1 LYYILVKDNTFNKKE
16 KRIVKMRIEMQ
27 SREFDKKEMFKMAN
41 DNHLLMKNLPDDTI
55 LNVTDYVRYTTDDG
69 KEVAVFYNTDIETGE
84 IVTIATS
91 SPIVIKTAES
101 AFHFMDTYNLQ
112 FRLTRSQS
120 KAGRTYMN
128 FELV

>member
-1 LYYILVKDNTFNKKE
+1 
-16 KRIVKMRIEMQ
+16 MRIELQ

-55 LNVTDYVRYTTDDG
+55 VNVTDYVRYVTDDD
-69 KEVAVFYNTDIETGE
+69 KEVAIFYHTSETGE
-84 IVTIATS
+84 VVPIATS
-91 SPIVIKTAES
+91 SPTVIKTAES
-101 AFHFMDTYNLQ
+101 AYDFMGTYNLQ
-112 FRLTRSQS
+112 FKLTRSQS

>member
-1 LYYILVKDNTFNKKE
+1 
-16 KRIVKMRIEMQ
+16 MRIERQ

-55 LNVTDYVRYTTDDG
+55 VNVTDYVRYTADD
-69 KEVAVFYNTDIETGE
+69 KEIAVFYHTNIETGE
-84 IVTIATS
+84 VVTIATS
-91 SPIVIKTAES
+91 SPTVIKAAER
-101 AFHFMDTYNLQ
+101 AYDFMETYNLQ
-112 FRLTRSQS
+112 FKLTRSQS

>member
-1 LYYILVKDNTFNKKE
+1 
-16 KRIVKMRIEMQ
+16 
-27 SREFDKKEMFKMAN
+27 
-41 DNHLLMKNLPDDTI
+41 MKNLPDDTI
-55 LNVTDYVRYTTDDG
+55 VNVTDYVRYTTDDG
-69 KEVAVFYNTDIETGE
+69 IEVAVFYNTDIETGE

-91 SPIVIKTAES
+91 SPTVIKTAES

-112 FRLTRSQS
+112 FKLTRSQS

>member
-1 LYYILVKDNTFNKKE
+1 
-16 KRIVKMRIEMQ
+16 MRIEMQ

-41 DNHLLMKNLPDDTI
+41 DNHLLMKNLADSSVI
-55 LNVTDYVRYTTDDG
+55 NVSDYVRYTTDDG

-84 IVTIATS
+84 VVTIATS
-91 SPIVIKTAES
+91 SPTVIKTAES

-112 FRLTRSQS
+112 FKLTRSQS

>member
-1 LYYILVKDNTFNKKE
+1 
-16 KRIVKMRIEMQ
+16 MRIEMQ

-55 LNVTDYVRYTTDDG
+55 VNISDYVRYTTDDG

-91 SPIVIKTAES
+91 SPTVIKTAES
-101 AFHFMDTYNLQ
+101 AFHFMETYNLQ
-112 FRLTRSQS
+112 FKLIRAQS

>member
-1 LYYILVKDNTFNKKE
+1 MK
-16 KRIVKMRIEMQ
+16 IELQ

-55 LNVTDYVRYTTDDG
+55 INVTDYVRYTTDDG
-69 KEVAVFYNTDIETGE
+69 KKVAIFYHTNTETGE
-84 IVTIATS
+84 VVTIATS
-91 SPIVIKTAES
+91 SPTVIKTAES
-101 AFHFMDTYNLQ
+101 AFDFMENYNIQ
-112 FRLTRSQS
+112 FKLTREQS

>member
-1 LYYILVKDNTFNKKE
+1 MK
-16 KRIVKMRIEMQ
+16 IERQ

-41 DNHLLMKNLPDDTI
+41 DNHLVMKNLPDDTI
-55 LNVTDYVRYTTDDG
+55 VNVTDYVRYTTDDG
-69 KEVAVFYNTDIETGE
+69 KEVSIFYHTNTETGE
-84 IVTIATS
+84 VVTIATS
-91 SPIVIKTAES
+91 SPTVIKTAES

-112 FRLTRSQS
+112 FKLTRSQS

>member
-1 LYYILVKDNTFNKKE
+1 
-16 KRIVKMRIEMQ
+16 MRIEVQ

-41 DNHLLMKNLPDDTI
+41 DNHVLMKNLPDDTI
-55 LNVTDYVRYTTDDG
+55 VNVTDYVRYTTDDG
-69 KEVAVFYNTDIETGE
+69 KEVAIFYHTSIETGE
-84 IVTIATS
+84 VVTIATS
-91 SPIVIKTAES
+91 SPTVIKTAES

-112 FRLTRSQS
+112 FKLTRSQS

>member
-1 LYYILVKDNTFNKKE
+1 
-16 KRIVKMRIEMQ
+16 MRIEMQ

-41 DNHLLMKNLPDDTI
+41 DNHLVMKNLPDGTI
-55 LNVTDYVRYTTDDG
+55 VNVTDYVRYTTDDG
-69 KEVAVFYNTDIETGE
+69 KEVAVFYTTDIETGE

-91 SPIVIKTAES
+91 SPTVIKTTES

-112 FRLTRSQS
+112 FKLTRSQS

>member
-1 LYYILVKDNTFNKKE
+1 
-16 KRIVKMRIEMQ
+16 MRIELQ

-41 DNHLLMKNLPDDTI
+41 DNHVLMKNLPDDTI
-55 LNVTDYVRYTTDDG
+55 INVTDYVRYTTDDG
-69 KEVAVFYNTDIETGE
+69 KEVAIFYHNSIETGE
-84 IVTIATS
+84 VVTVATS
-91 SPIVIKTAES
+91 SPTVIKTAES

-112 FRLTRSQS
+112 FKLTRSQS